1 MKTRQTIINILPV
14 ALLFFSLFLFFF
26 YPQAWAGETVQRGR
40 LTFFTPPDIKGL
52 SAEQVMQ
59 KSVELEEKGE
69 YNQGIEILNEYIK
82 QNHDFKFA
90 PELHFRLGVL
100 YIKKDRYLK
109 AYEILNNIFEKYP
122 NMSNPDR
129 VLEKMFEIAN
139 ALYNGKRRKL
149 IGIPLGKQYRKA
161 IEIFEKI
168 ISHAPFGQY
177 SEVSQLDIGKTYMLL
192 DEREKANDAFEKLL
206 KEYPDSSHCEE
217 ALFLEGVN
225 HEKLSKRSDYD
236 QKETDKAI
244 EKYQKFLSTYPA
256 SAYAKETNE
265 SLSFLLDRKGR
276 ENFTIAKYYYDRKKY
291 AAAKI
296 YFNII
301 LEKYSMT
308 PWADRSTKYLSQID
322 LQKEGENKEGGNEKK
337 NDPS

>member
-1 MKTRQTIINILPV
+1 MKIRRPIIYFLPA
-14 ALLFFSLFLFFF
+14 ALLFLSLFLSVFC
-26 YPQAWAGETVQRGR
+26 PQGWSGETVQRGK

-59 KSVELEEKGE
+59 KSVELEEKGD

-82 QNHDFKFA
+82 QNSDVKFA
-90 PELHFRLGVL
+90 PELHYRLGVL
-100 YIKKDRYLK
+100 YIRKDKYIK
-109 AYEILNNIFEKYP
+109 AYDILNNIFEKYP
-122 NMSNPDR
+122 NMNNPDR
-129 VLEKMFEIAN
+129 VLEKMFEVAN

-192 DEREKANDAFEKLL
+192 DEREKAIDAFEKLI

-217 ALFLEGVN
+217 ALFLVGVN
-225 HEKLSKRSDYD
+225 HDKLSKRSDYD
-236 QKETDKAI
+236 QKETDRAV
-244 EKYQKFLSTYPA
+244 EMYQKFLSTYPA
-256 SAYAKETNE
+256 SSYAKETNE
-265 SLSFLLDRKGR
+265 SLAFLLDRKGR

-291 AAAKI
+291 GAAKI

-322 LQKEGENKEGGNEKK
+322 LQKEGENKEGGNENK
-337 NDPS
+337 NNPS